1 VGLRRLTGEEVATTL
16 PVGEEFRDFYRAAYP
31 RLVAQLY
38 AVTADLALAEDLV
51 QEAFARAA
59 SRWPQ
64 VGT

>member
-1 VGLRRLTGEEVATTL
+1 M

-38 AVTADLALAEDLV
+38 AVTADLALAEELV
-51 QEAFARAA
+51 QEAFVRAA